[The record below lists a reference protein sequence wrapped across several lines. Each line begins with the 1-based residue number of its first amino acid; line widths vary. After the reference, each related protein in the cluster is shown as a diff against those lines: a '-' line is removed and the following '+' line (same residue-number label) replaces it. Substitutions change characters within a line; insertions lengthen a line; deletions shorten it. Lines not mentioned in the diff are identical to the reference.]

1 MTDVGPPFRVL
12 ARGAAPSAAQI
23 AAAVALG
30 VSTQYIRLVTRGA
43 DIELMHETGIDV
55 RIWAPDWVVRANAA
69 YDVPRRLPGFV
80 AIGDAYG
87 DFLVEGPAGLGAVG
101 PGALDPD
108 EVRPVARDLDDLLG
122 GSLGELAA

>member
-1 MTDVGPPFRVL
+1 MTVVGPSFRVL
-12 ARGAAPSAAQI
+12 ARGVAPSAADL

-30 VSTQYIRLVTRGA
+30 ASAHYVAVVADGA
-43 DIELMHETGIDV
+43 DLELLHESGVDV
-55 RIWAPDWVVRANAA
+55 RIWAPDWLVQANAA
-69 YDVPRRLPGFV
+69 YDVPHRLPGFV
-80 AIGDAYG
+80 AVGDAYG

-122 GSLGELAA
+122 GSLGDLAT